1 MDGVLIE
8 YMEKSEKVIKE
19 FTCIPRILVY
29 NTTNSKIY
37 GAEIDTIKYPDL
49 KLNMYNN
56 ISLLGN
62 IHELGL
68 GIFYKVKAEEKLDKK
83 GRGYGYHII
92 HIQRERPTNEH
103 TTRMFLSEILTY
115 DQVKTIMENYPDIVD
130 RVINN
135 RLDDIDLKKLYNIG
149 QFRFNIIRQKIEEN
163 FVFAELIEM
172 FQGLIDMRTIKKM
185 YDKYPSSQKIKEEIQ
200 REPYKS
206 LCSLSKIGF
215 KNADSI
221 ILELDKESKLK
232 KQKGEKPLIYFD
244 FDVKTSVQRVIS
256 AIEYLLEENENNGHT
271 KIGISLIR
279 KSLDKLVPE
288 CSDKLLD
295 AIKNS
300 NIFHINRE
308 DKTISFLETYETELY
323 IANEIIEGL
332 KIKNKWNIDTE
343 EHRKV
348 SNDINLTEQQHQTLN
363 MLCQSN
369 ICILNGFSGS
379 GKSQTTNAIIE
390 MLKDNNKSFCL
401 FAPTGRAA
409 KVLAEYAKEPASTIH
424 RGLAYMPPEWGY
436 NEKCKL
442 PYDVIIIDEFG
453 MCDVFLTKHI
463 LEAIDFSKT
472 KLLMIGD
479 SAQIPSINAGNVFY
493 DLINSNIIPIVSL
506 TQIFRYGE
514 GGILTV
520 ATKTRNSEIFLTNS
534 LKPQIFGEDKSY
546 VFVHT
551 PQEKVIN
558 SVIKIYNKLLHK
570 GYLKEDVMVLSTYNI
585 GDYGTLILN
594 KHLQP
599 ISNDNVDKQ
608 EKYIQIGDIKFYE
621 NDMIIQTV
629 NNYKAI
635 KYNEEYINEDDE
647 IFVANGEI
655 GTIIKIEYNKII
667 IQFDE
672 IVIYDKNDLINIKL
686 AYSIG
691 TIKSQGGQAKIV
703 IMITPKAHTYMLN
716 SNLIYVAQTRAKQ
729 KVFHLG
735 EIETVNRAIKKKA
748 DFNRKTY
755 LKDILINKG
764 VNSENK

>member
-1 MDGVLIE
+1 
-8 YMEKSEKVIKE
+8 
-19 FTCIPRILVY
+19 
-29 NTTNSKIY
+29 
-37 GAEIDTIKYPDL
+37 
-49 KLNMYNN
+49 
-56 ISLLGN
+56 
-62 IHELGL
+62 
-68 GIFYKVKAEEKLDKK
+68 
-83 GRGYGYHII
+83 
-92 HIQRERPTNEH
+92 
-103 TTRMFLSEILTY
+103 
-115 DQVKTIMENYPDIVD
+115 
-130 RVINN
+130 
-135 RLDDIDLKKLYNIG
+135 
-149 QFRFNIIRQKIEEN
+149 
-163 FVFAELIEM
+163 
-172 FQGLIDMRTIKKM
+172 
-185 YDKYPSSQKIKEEIQ
+185 
-200 REPYKS
+200 
-206 LCSLSKIGF
+206 
-215 KNADSI
+215 
-221 ILELDKESKLK
+221 
-232 KQKGEKPLIYFD
+232 
-244 FDVKTSVQRVIS
+244 
-256 AIEYLLEENENNGHT
+256 
-271 KIGISLIR
+271 
-279 KSLDKLVPE
+279 
-288 CSDKLLD
+288 
-295 AIKNS
+295 
-300 NIFHINRE
+300 
-308 DKTISFLETYETELY
+308 
-323 IANEIIEGL
+323 
-332 KIKNKWNIDTE
+332 
-343 EHRKV
+343 
-348 SNDINLTEQQHQTLN
+348 